1 MPNYRAGSA
10 KFRKYRATVLSV
22 LMHALVLTG
31 LIVTFDRSPLTASL
45 GVSSNAFMI
54 VAEHEVVDLP
64 PWPIN
69 DDGQL
74 FAAKGAHARQ
84 VVLSGDVPLLQ
95 TNNGFAV
102 PDATVQLPAA
112 ADVMVAQQPVTM
124 QQQVIY
130 GHFDPTLFAA
140 PAHHEAGNA
149 TESTVA
155 AGLPAAQKAS
165 QTALTGSMTAEEI
178 LKGRFRVRIV
188 TTRDNAYVVVEISG
202 GDIVMRSLLD
212 ETARRYNTNTHYSDN
227 STSYAGSFTAPVLA
241 ALP

>member
-1 MPNYRAGSA
+1 MPNYRACSA

-31 LIVTFDRSPLTASL
+31 LIVTYDRSPLTASL

-74 FAAKGAHARQ
+74 FAAKGAYARQ
-84 VVLSGDVPLLQ
+84 AVTSGDVQLLQ
-95 TNNGFAV
+95 TSNGFAV

-112 ADVMVAQQPVTM
+112 ANVMVAQQPVTM
-124 QQQVIY
+124 KQQVSY

-149 TESTVA
+149 TETLVA
-155 AGLPAAQKAS
+155 AGLPATQLAAQ
-165 QTALTGSMTAEEI
+165 TGMTGNMATEEF
-178 LKGRFRVRIV
+178 LKGQFRVRIV
-188 TTRDNAYVVVEISG
+188 TTRDNAYVVVEIRG
-202 GDIVMRSLLD
+202 GDTIMRSLLD
-212 ETARRYNTNTHYSDN
+212 ETARRYHTNAHYSDN
-227 STSYAGSFTAPVLA
+227 STSYAGGFTAPVLA